1 MEQPRHA
8 NGQVTRGPGSW
19 LDWEDH
25 MAHAGEEG
33 DAAGVGVGERELE
46 SDAGGRGSGLKGRGG
61 RRRAAGEGRGTP
73 ARAQARGCPGTCSP
87 AGLLKAPPA
96 LSITNSAI

>member
-1 MEQPRHA
+1 MERSAAYKWAGH
-8 NGQVTRGPGSW
+8 VVPGSW

-33 DAAGVGVGERELE
+33 DGAGVGVGERGAGVGCGWERSKAE
-46 SDAGGRGSGLKGRGG
+46 GAGAGGGGRKGR
-61 RRRAAGEGRGTP
+61 ERGTP
-73 ARAQARGCPGTCSP
+73 ARAQARAAGTCSP
-87 AGLLKAPPA
+87 ARLLAPPA